1 MSAHGPLPAGD
12 PGTARVAI
20 ASHPFC
26 AGLDATR
33 VSALADGAG
42 ELSFAAGDLVLQ
54 HGHDAD
60 ALYLL
65 LEGDVSVEVA
75 DPAHETLTIET
86 LHAGDPLG
94 WSWLYPPR
102 VWAFDA
108 RCLGQTRAVRVDADH
123 LRRLIDDDPAFGR
136 DLALRMG
143 RVVVERLQFARAQL
157 VEAHLHDHR

>member
-1 MSAHGPLPAGD
+1 MSTREPLTAGD
-12 PGTARVAI
+12 PGAARVAI

-26 AGLDATR
+26 AGLDAAAVTT
-33 VSALADGAG
+33 LADGAS
-42 ELSFAAGDLVLQ
+42 ELSFTTGDLVLQ

-60 ALYLL
+60 AMYLL

-94 WSWLYPPR
+94 WSWLYPPHT
-102 VWAFDA
+102 WAFDA
-108 RCLGQTRAVRVDADH
+108 RCLGPTRTVRLDAGH
-123 LRRLIDDDPAFGR
+123 LRRLIDQDPAFGR

-157 VEAHLHDHR
+157 VEAHLHDQR